1 MKRFL
6 LLPLLLLTL
15 TAMAGDNVLP
25 HWAIGG
31 FVRPEGKN
39 PMVSPIV
46 NNLFYCPVK
55 RAQVRWECA
64 DTFNPAA
71 VEKDGKVCVLYR
83 AEDDPNA
90 GIGKRTSRIG
100 LVESADGVTIDYR
113 SPSPVMYP
121 DNSSVSKEF
130 EWPGGTE
137 DPRVVEAEVDGEPLY
152 VMTYTSWNRKTARL
166 SVATSRDLK
175 TWTHHGPC
183 FRTAYDARFAN
194 LACKSGSIVTEVR
207 DGRLKA
213 AKVMV
218 NGESKYFMYWGEY
231 WVCGATSDDLIT
243 WTPCL
248 TLNPSPEGKGSV
260 EPLPL
265 EGGVEEAGDLLYL
278 AKPRKGFFD
287 SMLTEC
293 GPPAVLTDNGIVLIY
308 NGKNAS
314 GSNGD
319 ACYAAN
325 TYAAGQMLFSKEN
338 PLQLVDR
345 LDKPFFRPIAD
356 FERSGQYAAGTV
368 FTEGLVWHQD
378 KWFLYYG
385 CADSFVGVAVCDPL
399 TSPHEGDPV
408 VTAQVPEGVINQQS
422 ALSTGKMT
430 CFVNSCSGYAN
441 EGERP
446 YYMNTSYIYP
456 GRKWCDASTA
466 QPWMVLEFTGIYEVD
481 RLVFRDVEGRESNCG
496 NVPEYWVYGRTKTG
510 EDWTLLA
517 HEENVGN
524 QAEKD
529 ISFTPTEVRYL
540 KLVFT
545 RGTRPSGEADNA
557 IRLYGCDVY
566 GRFVSELPRTD
577 GNVSV
582 GKTILAAH
590 DAPDAT
596 RSALNLLTGQ
606 PAAERPWCP
615 TTPVL
620 GTDAYRYVIVD
631 LEQTYDIKRLLLW
644 DAKSID
650 TDATNMNAY
659 QMFISEEQ
667 PDLSL
672 ITKAADAND
681 CWTEVADKKNTGGIN
696 KKTVTL
702 SDPVRGRYVK
712 LVFPRTS
719 ASMNNVEQPALYA
732 FHVYGTPVE
741 DDDGIELIQNSKF
754 KIQNDEETFTL
765 TGIRVGD
772 GNKKPGLYIK
782 SGRVILVR

>member
-6 LLPLLLLTL
+6 FLPLLLLTL
-15 TAMAGDNVLP
+15 IAMAGDNVLP
-25 HWAIGG
+25 YWAIGG

-46 NNLFYCPVK
+46 NNLFYCPMK

-100 LVESADGVTIDYR
+100 LVESADGVNVDYR
-113 SPSPVMYP
+113 SPTPVMYP
-121 DNSSVSKEF
+121 DNSSVSKEY

-166 SVATSRDLK
+166 SVATSRDLR

-183 FRTAYDARFAN
+183 FRTAFDAKFAN

-243 WTPCL
+243 WTPIVDAN
-248 TLNPSPEGKGSV
+248 TE
-260 EPLPL
+260 
-265 EGGVEEAGDLLYL
+265 LLYL

-319 ACYAAN
+319 ACYATN
-325 TYAAGQMLFSKEN
+325 TYAAGQMLFKREN
-338 PLQLVDR
+338 PLELIDR

-368 FTEGLVWHQD
+368 FTEGLVYHHD

-408 VTAQVPEGVINQQS
+408 ITAQVPEGVINQQS
-422 ALSTGKMT
+422 ALGTGKMT
-430 CFVNSCSGYAN
+430 CFVNSSSGYAS
-441 EGERP
+441 ESERP

-456 GRKWCDASTA
+456 GRKWCDASTV
-466 QPWMVLEFTGIYEVD
+466 QPWVVLEFTGIYEVN

-529 ISFTPTEVRYL
+529 ISFPATEVRYL
-540 KLVFT
+540 KLIFT

-566 GRFVSELPRTD
+566 GRFVNELPRTD

-596 RSALNLLTGQ
+596 RSALNLLTGL

-615 TTPVL
+615 TTPAL
-620 GTDAYRYVIVD
+620 GTDSYRYVIVD
-631 LEQTYDIKRLLLW
+631 LEQIYDIKRLLLW

-650 TDATNMNAY
+650 SDATNMNAY

-672 ITKAADAND
+672 ITKAGDANN
-681 CWTEVADKKNTGGIN
+681 CWTEVADKKNAGGIN

-702 SDPVRGRYVK
+702 STPVRGRYVK

-719 ASMNNVEQPALYA
+719 AGMNNVEAPALYA
-732 FHVYGTPVE
+732 FHVYGTEPE
-741 DDDGIELIQNSKF
+741 DDDAIISPLAET
-754 KIQNDEETFTL
+754 EEEAIYTL
-765 TGIRVGD
+765 SGIRVGD
-772 GNKKPGLYIK
+772 GKQKPGLYIK

>member
-1 MKRFL
+1 MMKRLLFL
-6 LLPLLLLTL
+6 PILLAGLS
-15 TAMAGDNVLP
+15 AVAGDNVLP

-31 FVRPEGKN
+31 FSRPEGKN
-39 PMVSPIV
+39 PMVSPIQ
-46 NNLFYCPVK
+46 NSLFYCPVK

-121 DNSSVSKEF
+121 DNSSISQEY

-137 DPRVVEAEVDGEPLY
+137 DPRIVEAEVDGEPLY

-166 SVATSRDLK
+166 SVATSRDLR

-183 FRTAYDARFAN
+183 FRTAYDGKFAN

-207 DGRLKA
+207 NGRLKA

-243 WTPCL
+243 WTPVVE
-248 TLNPSPEGKGSV
+248 TPQTPS
-260 EPLPL
+260 
-265 EGGVEEAGDLLYL
+265 GGVGELLYL

-293 GPPAVLTDNGIVLIY
+293 GPPAVLTDDGIVLIY

-314 GSNGD
+314 GSSGD

-325 TYAAGQMLFSKEN
+325 TYAAGQMLFKREN
-338 PLQLVDR
+338 PLALVDR

-368 FTEGLVWHQD
+368 FTEGLVYHQS

-385 CADSFVGVAVCDPL
+385 CADSFVGVAVCDPS
-399 TSPHEGDPV
+399 TSPHEGDPI
-408 VTAQVPEGVINQQS
+408 VTAQVPEGVINQQT
-422 ALSTGKMT
+422 ALGTGKVT
-430 CFVNSCSGYAN
+430 CFVNSCSGYAAD
-441 EGERP
+441 GERP

-456 GRKWCDASTA
+456 GRKWCDASTE
-466 QPWMVLEFTGIYEVD
+466 QPWLVLEFTGIYEVN

-496 NVPEYWVYGRTKTG
+496 NVPEYWVYARTKTG
-510 EDWTLLA
+510 EEWTLLA
-517 HEENVGN
+517 HEEGVGSK
-524 QAEKD
+524 AEKD
-529 ISFTPTEVRYL
+529 ISFIPTEARYL
-540 KLVFT
+540 KLVFK
-545 RGTRPSGEADNA
+545 RGIRPNGEADNA

-566 GRFVSELPRTD
+566 GRFVNEIPRTD
-577 GNVSV
+577 GNVSI

-596 RSALNLLTGQ
+596 RSTLNLLTGL
-606 PAAERPWCP
+606 PAADRPWCP

-620 GTDAYRYVIVD
+620 GTDPFRYVIVD
-631 LEQTYDIKRLLLW
+631 LEQTCDIKRLLLW
-644 DAKSID
+644 DAKSIE

-659 QMFISEEQ
+659 QVFVSEEQ

-672 ITKAADAND
+672 ITKAGDANL
-681 CWTEVADKKNTGGIN
+681 CWTQVADKKNVGSTN
-696 KKTVTL
+696 KKTL
-702 SDPVRGRYVK
+702 SFSTPVRGRYVK

-719 ASMNNVEQPALYA
+719 ANMNNAEAPALYA
-732 FHVYGTPVE
+732 LHVYGMPVE
-741 DDDGIELIQNSKF
+741 DDDAVYEVKGEPK
-754 KIQNDEETFTL
+754 DGEEPEDDGAVFTL
-765 TGIRVGD
+765 SGLRVGN

-782 SGRVILVR
+782 SGRVILVH

>member
-1 MKRFL
+1 MKHFCILSFL
-6 LLPLLLLTL
+6 FACITVF
-15 TAMAGDNVLP
+15 AGDNILP

-31 FVRPEGKN
+31 FTRPDGKN
-39 PMVSPIV
+39 PMVSPIA
-46 NNLFYCPVK
+46 NNLFYCPMK
-55 RAQVRWECA
+55 KAQVRWECA

-100 LVESADGVTIDYR
+100 LVESSDGVTVDYR

-121 DNSSVSKEF
+121 DQSVISREY

-152 VMTYTSWNRKTARL
+152 VMTYTSWNRSTARL

-183 FRTAYDARFAN
+183 FRTAYDGKFAN
-194 LACKSGSIVTEVR
+194 LACKSGSIVTEIR
-207 DGRLKA
+207 DGRLQA
-213 AKVMV
+213 AKIMV
-218 NGESKYFMYWGEY
+218 NGEEKYFMYWGEY
-231 WVCGATSDDLIT
+231 WVCGATSDDFIT
-243 WTPCL
+243 WTPIVDA
-248 TLNPSPEGKGSV
+248 NK
-260 EPLPL
+260 
-265 EGGVEEAGDLLYL
+265 DLLYL

-293 GPPAVLTDNGIVLIY
+293 GPPAVRTEDGIVLIY

-314 GSNGD
+314 GSSGD

-325 TYAAGQMLFSKEN
+325 TYAAGQMLFSKDN
-338 PLQLVDR
+338 PLTLIDR
-345 LDKPFFRPIAD
+345 LDKPFLRPIAD
-356 FERSGQYAAGTV
+356 FEKSGQYAAGTV
-368 FTEGLVWHQD
+368 FTEGLVYHQD

-385 CADSFVGVAVCDPL
+385 CADSFVGVAVYDPL

-408 VTAQVPEGVINQQS
+408 VTAEVPEGVINQQT
-422 ALSTGKMT
+422 ALGTGKMT
-430 CFVNSCSGYAN
+430 CFVNSSSGYAS

-456 GRKWCDASTA
+456 GRKWCDASTV
-466 QPWMVLEFTGIYEVD
+466 QPWLILEFTGIYEVN
-481 RLVFRDVEGRESNCG
+481 RFVFRDVEGHESNCG
-496 NVPEYWVYGRTKTG
+496 NVPAYWVYGRTKTN

-524 QAEKD
+524 LGEKD
-529 ISFTPTEVRYL
+529 VSFMPTEVRYL
-540 KLVFT
+540 KIVFA

-566 GRFVSELPRTD
+566 GRFVSEMPRAD
-577 GNVSV
+577 GNVSI
-582 GKTILAAH
+582 GKSILAAY

-596 RSALNLLTGQ
+596 CSALNLLTGL
-606 PAAERPWCP
+606 PAAERPWKP
-615 TTPVL
+615 TTPVQ
-620 GTDAYRYVIVD
+620 GTDPYRYVVVD

-672 ITKAADAND
+672 ITKAGDGNT
-681 CWTEVADKKNTGGIN
+681 CWTQVADKKNAGLVN

-702 SDPVRGRYVK
+702 TTPVRGRYVK

-732 FHVYGTPVE
+732 FHVYGTPIDDEDAIGEVE
-741 DDDGIELIQNSKF
+741 SEKLKVKNGEVAY
-754 KIQNDEETFTL
+754 TL
-765 TGIRVGD
+765 SGIRVEER
-772 GNKKPGLYIK
+772 KQKPGLYIK
-782 SGRVILVR
+782 SGRKIFVR

>member
-6 LLPLLLLTL
+6 FLPLLLFSLIAL
-15 TAMAGDNVLP
+15 AGDNVLP
-25 HWAIGG
+25 YWAIGG
-31 FVRPEGKN
+31 FTRPEGKN
-39 PMVSPIV
+39 PMVSPIQD
-46 NNLFYCPVK
+46 NLFYCPVK
-55 RAQVRWECA
+55 KANVKWECA

-121 DNSSVSKEF
+121 DNSSISQTY

-137 DPRVVEAEVDGEPLY
+137 DPRVVEAEVDGAPLY

-166 SVATSRDLK
+166 SVATSRDLR

-183 FRTAYDARFAN
+183 FQTAYNGKFAN
-194 LACKSGSIVTEVR
+194 LACKSGSIVTEIK
-207 DGRLKA
+207 DGRLQA
-213 AKVMV
+213 TKVMV

-243 WTPCL
+243 WTPIVDSN
-248 TLNPSPEGKGSV
+248 TE
-260 EPLPL
+260 
-265 EGGVEEAGDLLYL
+265 LLYL

-293 GPPAVLTDNGIVLIY
+293 GPPAVVTDDGIVLIY
-308 NGKNAS
+308 NGKNSS

-325 TYAAGQMLFSKEN
+325 TYAAGQMLFSKDN
-338 PLQLVDR
+338 PLSLVDR

-356 FERSGQYAAGTV
+356 FEKSGQYAAGTV
-368 FTEGLVWHQD
+368 FTEGLVYHQD

-385 CADSFVGVAVCDPL
+385 CADSFVGVAVCDPQ
-399 TSPHEGDPV
+399 TSSHEGDPII
-408 VTAQVPEGVINQQS
+408 TGQVPEGVINQQT
-422 ALSTGKMT
+422 ALGTGKMT
-430 CFVNSCSGYAN
+430 CFVNSASGYAA
-441 EGERP
+441 ESERP

-456 GRKWCDASTA
+456 GRKWCDASTE
-466 QPWMVLEFTGIYEVD
+466 QSWIVLEFTGIYEVN

-496 NVPEYWVYGRTKTG
+496 NVPEYWVYGRTQTN

-517 HEENVGN
+517 HEEGVGN

-529 ISFTPTEVRYL
+529 VSFTPTEVRYL
-540 KLVFT
+540 RLVFS

-577 GNVSV
+577 GNVSI
-582 GKTILAAH
+582 GKSILTAY
-590 DAPDAT
+590 DTPDAT
-596 RSALNLLTGQ
+596 RSSLNLLTGL
-606 PAAERPWCP
+606 PAIERPWCP
-615 TTPVL
+615 TTPVQ
-620 GTDAYRYVIVD
+620 GSDPYRYVIVD
-631 LEQTYDIKRLLLW
+631 LEKIYDIKRLLLW
-644 DAKSID
+644 DAKSLD
-650 TDATNMNAY
+650 TNATNMNTY
-659 QMFISEEQ
+659 QMFISQEK
-667 PDLSL
+667 PDLNL
-672 ITKAADAND
+672 ITKTGDTND
-681 CWTEVADKKNTGGIN
+681 CWTQVADKKNAGSVN
-696 KKTVTL
+696 KKTVSL
-702 SDPVRGRYVK
+702 STPVRGRYVK

-719 ASMNNVEQPALYA
+719 ASMNNVESPALYA
-732 FHVYGTPVE
+732 FHVYGTLVE
-741 DDDGIELIQNSKF
+741 GEDIIVSPSIDKASDAPIFSLSGIKQERRSL
-754 KIQNDEETFTL
+754 
-765 TGIRVGD
+765 
-772 GNKKPGLYIK
+772 KPGLYIM
-782 SGRVILVR
+782 SGKKVLVR